1 MTDTSGIRIRCRL
14 FDSLHLLPLLVTDA
28 LCQYIALV
36 VLLSYSNIDEKTM
49 RFFTLEESNS
59 IQSKFTYVNNS
70 KIWAIIWISYLQ
82 FFVTIFKP
90 LEYKSV
96 VSCSLSVKHS
106 WNKAQNITVA
116 TSQLH
121 FRPDNEIS
129 WHKNKTRH
137 PKCSSWNTFYYFSSG
152 WMS

>member
-1 MTDTSGIRIRCRL
+1 MTSTSGIRIRCRL
-14 FDSLHLLPLLVTDA
+14 FDSLHLLPLPVTDA

-36 VLLSYSNIDEKTM
+36 MLLSYSKIGEKI
-49 RFFTLEESNS
+49 RFFTHEESNS
-59 IQSKFTYVNNS
+59 FQTKFTYVNNR
-70 KIWAIIWISYLQ
+70 KIWAVIWISCLQ

-96 VSCSLSVKHS
+96 ASCSLSVKHS

-116 TSQLH
+116 TSQFH
-121 FRPDNEIS
+121 FKPDDEIS

-137 PKCSSWNTFYYFSSG
+137 PKCST
-152 WMS
+152 